1 MADKIK
7 IEEQAHLDDVIIKIK
22 DAEVKRQNEIKYA
35 ENEARSINGEFTS
48 DVHIN
53 TTTYTGMIDTAMSVR
68 QQQQMLAERETSW
81 KNATSR
87 LDILKKLENK
97 PYFARLNIQ
106 EGNHKK
112 ETIYI
117 GLGSFA
123 DRPEHFMVYD
133 WRAPISSVYYDGGL
147 GDVTYQT
154 PDGDQTVDVSLKRQF
169 VIDDGQ
175 IETIFDTDEAVGDQM
190 LLDVLNDSADTKM
203 KSIVTTIQKEQN
215 QIIRDVKAELL
226 FVQGAAGSGK
236 TSAVLQRVAY
246 LLYRYRGNLTA
257 SQVVLFSPNQLFNDY
272 IDQVLPE
279 LGEQNM
285 VQMTYFQYAS
295 RRLPNMQVETLQERF
310 EEDNTTAKKHIQ
322 VLKNSLAFFNASM
335 AYSEHL
341 EQADMKFRDIKFNDE
356 IFISKD
362 KIKSIYYKYN
372 ENYHLRT
379 RLEATRESLVKLLN
393 RRIEAEA
400 KLEWVEKA
408 IQDMSKEQL
417 NALYGDQDREFAS
430 GDKEMRFLTRTF
442 VMRQFTSVHKAIVR
456 NRFLNI
462 NSQYVNFLHN
472 VPKYVN
478 LSDYGVTLEEW
489 QDDVADVVARLKTR
503 QISMHDVT
511 PYLYLFDRM
520 TGKHGETDVRYVF
533 IDEIQD
539 YTAFQLAFLKEGFPR
554 AKFTLLGDLNQA
566 IFTKENSKSLLSE
579 LGHLFPADKTK
590 VVQLTKSYR
599 STQQITDFTKE
610 VLINGESVTS
620 FNRQGDLPTITVDK
634 NSDKLVQDLENQ
646 LAKNVDDHLT
656 TAIIAKSLAEC
667 TALYNRLQ
675 ADDVPVTLIKTENQ
689 RLAEGTIIVPAFLA
703 KGLEFDAV
711 VMWGASKANYH
722 EEDERQLVYTICSRA
737 MHRLNVYAEIE
748 LSPLFDHVSKA
759 LYILK

>member
-87 LDILKKLENK
+87 LDILKKLEKK

-169 VIDDGQ
+169 VIEDGQ

-310 EEDNTTAKKHIQ
+310 EEDNTPAKKHIQ

-634 NSDKLVQDLENQ
+634 NSNKLVQDLESQ
-646 LAKNVDDHLT
+646 LTQNVDDHLT

-667 TALYNRLQ
+667 TTLYNRLQ

-689 RLAEGTIIVPAFLA
+689 RLADGTIIVPAFLA

-737 MHRLNVYAEIE
+737 MHRLNVYAETE

>member
-1 MADKIK
+1 MADEIK
-7 IEEQAHLDDVIIKIK
+7 IEEQAHLDDVIVKIK

-35 ENEARSINGEFTS
+35 ESEARSINGEFTS

-68 QQQQMLAERETSW
+68 QQQQLLAERETSW

-87 LDILKKLENK
+87 LDILKKLEKK

-106 EGNHKK
+106 EGTNKK

-154 PDGDQTVDVSLKRQF
+154 PDGNQTVDVSLKRQF
-169 VIDDGQ
+169 VIEDGQ

-310 EEDNTTAKKHIQ
+310 EEDNAPAKKRIQ
-322 VLKNSLAFFNASM
+322 VLKNSLAFFNAST

-341 EQADMKFRDIKFNDE
+341 EQADMKFRDIKFNNE
-356 IFISKD
+356 VFISKD
-362 KIKSIYYKYN
+362 KIKAIYYKYN

-417 NALYGDQDREFAS
+417 NDLYGDQDREFAS
-430 GDKEMRFLTRTF
+430 GDKEMRFLTRTL
-442 VMRQFTSVHKAIVR
+442 VMRQFTSVHRAIVR

-462 NSQYVNFLHN
+462 SSQYVNFLHN
-472 VPKYVN
+472 VPKYLN
-478 LSDYGVTLEEW
+478 LSDYNVTLEEW
-489 QDDVADVVARLKTR
+489 QADVAEVVLRLKNR

-620 FNRQGDLPTITVDK
+620 FNRQGDLPTMTVDN
-634 NSDKLVQDLENQ
+634 NSDKLVHDLEKQ
-646 LAKNVDDHLT
+646 VQQNVDDHLT

-667 TALYNRLQ
+667 TELYEQLQ
-675 ADDVPVTLIKTENQ
+675 ADGVPVTLIKTENQ
-689 RLAEGTIIVPAFLA
+689 RLADGTIIVPAFLA

-711 VMWGASKANYH
+711 VMWGASKINYH

-737 MHRLNVYAEIE
+737 MHRLTVYAEKE
-748 LSPLFDHVSKA
+748 LSPLFDHVSKS
-759 LYILK
+759 LYSLK